1 MIKKIIIPRTRFYN
15 SIKHFK
21 FFVIF
26 TLLFSSVLTINA
38 QLCSCTIQEVE
49 QNKVTPCNVTIGK
62 TVTVSTTSEIR
73 NAINQANATGGN
85 ITILIAD
92 GSYQIAS
99 STSYPY
105 ITGNNIVIRSLSGK
119 RDQVI
124 LSGGGMKPTSSTENV
139 LGIAGNHITIADLT
153 IQDCGNHGIQV
164 SGHHLMVH
172 NVHFKNTYE
181 QMLKGAT
188 DANYI
193 DSAIVQCSLF
203 EYPSGIGPNYYIGGL
218 DIHKGTH
225 WTVRDNMFK
234 NIKSPSGSIAEH
246 AIHFWNQSSD
256 NLIERNWIINCDR
269 GIGFGLGNSPSQGG
283 LIRNN
288 MIYNDGGGNFSDV
301 GIALE
306 NSPNTK
312 VYNNTIFVAYQNA
325 IEYRFSG
332 TTNVDIKNNLT
343 NKSIRSR
350 DGATGTVSNNL
361 SNAQS
366 NWFVNTSQGDLHLA
380 TSLSNVVDQGIDL
393 MPYITDDIDQNKRPQ
408 GISADIGADEYV
420 IKTNQEDLIFSPVV
434 VQVIPNPSHSGI
446 FKLVSSNT
454 LYDESYTLSMYSL
467 FGNLLFETN
476 IVLNQNSIEL
486 NLSTFP
492 KACYIL
498 KLENY
503 NTVISRKLIIQ

>member
-1 MIKKIIIPRTRFYN
+1 MIKLI
-15 SIKHFK
+15 IKHRFVFNKFK
-21 FFVIF
+21 TYI
-26 TLLFSSVLTINA
+26 TLLKIFSLCSYITLTINA
-38 QLCSCTIQEVE
+38 QNCACTIQEVE

-85 ITILIAD
+85 MTILIAD

-105 ITGNNIVIRSLSGK
+105 ITGNNIVIRSVSGK

-164 SGHHLMVH
+164 SGHHLLVH

-203 EYPSGIGPNYYIGGL
+203 EYPNGIGPNYYTGGL
-218 DIHKGTH
+218 DIHKGTN
-225 WTVRDNMFK
+225 WIVRDNMFK
-234 NIKSPSGSIAEH
+234 NIKSPSGSVAEH

-301 GIALE
+301 GIGLE

-312 VYNNTIFVAYQNA
+312 VNNNTIFVAYQNA
-325 IEYRFSG
+325 IEYRFTG

-343 NKSIRSR
+343 NKSIRAR

-366 NWFVNTSQGDLHLA
+366 NWFIKTSQGDLHLA

-408 GISADIGADEYV
+408 GTAVDIGADEYV
-420 IKTNQEDLIFSPVV
+420 IKTNQEDLIFSTID
-434 VQVIPNPSHSGI
+434 VQIIPNPSHSGI
-446 FKLVSSNT
+446 FKIVSSNT
-454 LYDESYTLSMYSL
+454 LNNESYTLSMYSL

>member
-1 MIKKIIIPRTRFYN
+1 MIKKIIAPHTCFNN

-21 FFVIF
+21 FFMAF

-38 QLCSCTIQEVE
+38 QLCSCTIQEVQ

-62 TVTVSTTSEIR
+62 IVTVSTTSEIR
-73 NAINQANATGGN
+73 NAINQANSTGGN
-85 ITILIAD
+85 MTILIAD
-92 GSYQIAS
+92 GYYQIAS
-99 STSYPY
+99 ATSYPY
-105 ITGNNIVIRSLSGK
+105 ITGNNMVIRSASGK

-139 LGIAGNHITIADLT
+139 LGIAGNNVTIADLT
-153 IQDCGNHGIQV
+153 IQDCGNHGIQI

-172 NVHFKNTYE
+172 NLHFKNTYE

-203 EYPSGIGPNYYIGGL
+203 EYPNGIGPNYYIGGL

-225 WTVRDNMFK
+225 WTVRDNVFK
-234 NIKSPSGSIAEH
+234 NIKSPSGSVAEH

-269 GIGFGLGNSPSQGG
+269 GIGFGLGNSPSKGG

-301 GIALE
+301 GIGLE

-312 VYNNTIFVAYQNA
+312 VYNNTIFVSYQNA

-343 NKSIRSR
+343 NKSIRAR

-361 SNAQS
+361 SNAQA

-393 MPYITDDIDQNKRPQ
+393 MPYITDDIDQNKRPL
-408 GISADIGADEYV
+408 GTGVDIGADEYV
-420 IKTNQEDLIFSPVV
+420 IKTIQEDLIFSPVE

-446 FKLVSSNT
+446 FKIVSSNK
-454 LYDESYTLSMYSL
+454 LNDESYTLSIYSL
-467 FGNLLFETN
+467 FGNLLLETN

-498 KLENY
+498 KLENH
-503 NTVISRKLIIQ
+503 NTVISHKLVIQ

>member
-1 MIKKIIIPRTRFYN
+1 MHNTNNN
-15 SIKHFK
+15 SIIKHFICLIGLC
-21 FFVIF
+21 IF
-26 TLLFSSVLTINA
+26 PHSVPIYA
-38 QLCSCTIQEVE
+38 QTCGCTIQEV
-49 QNKVTPCNVTIGK
+49 QKNIVSSCNSTIGK
-62 TVTVSTTSEIR
+62 TITVSTVSAIR

-85 ITILIAD
+85 MTILIED
-92 GSYQIAS
+92 GYYQIAS
-99 STSYPY
+99 TTSYPY
-105 ITGNNIVIRSLSGK
+105 ITGNNIVIRSVSGK

-164 SGHHLMVH
+164 SGHHLIVH

-203 EYPSGIGPNYYIGGL
+203 EYPNGIGPNYYTGGL
-218 DIHKGTH
+218 DIHKGTN
-225 WTVRDNMFK
+225 WIVRDNMFK
-234 NIKSPSGSIAEH
+234 NIKSPSGSVAEH

-301 GIALE
+301 GIGLE

-312 VYNNTIFVAYQNA
+312 VYNNTIFVSYQNA
-325 IEYRFSG
+325 IEYRFTG

-343 NKSIRSR
+343 NKSIRAR
-350 DGATGTVSNNL
+350 DGATGAVSNNL

-408 GISADIGADEYV
+408 GTAVDIGADEYIV
-420 IKTNQEDLIFSPVV
+420 KTYQEELIYSPID

-446 FKLVSSNT
+446 FKIVSSNK
-454 LYDESYTLSMYSL
+454 LNNESYTLSIYSL

-476 IVLNQNSIEL
+476 LVLNQNSIEL

>member
-1 MIKKIIIPRTRFYN
+1 MIKKIIAPRTRFYN

-21 FFVIF
+21 FFMVF

-38 QLCSCTIQEVE
+38 QLCSCTIQEVQ
-49 QNKVTPCNVTIGK
+49 QNTVTPCNVTIGK

-73 NAINQANATGGN
+73 NAINQANSSGGN
-85 ITILIAD
+85 MTILSAE

-105 ITGNNIVIRSLSGK
+105 ITGNNIVIKSLSGK

-164 SGHHLMVH
+164 SGHHLFVH

-188 DANYI
+188 DANRI

-203 EYPSGIGPNYYIGGL
+203 EYPNGIGPNYYIGGL
-218 DIHKGTH
+218 DIHKGTN

-234 NIKSPSGSIAEH
+234 NIKSPSGSVAEH

-256 NLIERNWIINCDR
+256 NLIERNVIINCDR

-283 LIRNN
+283 IIRNN
-288 MIYNDGGGNFSDV
+288 MIYNDGLGVFSDV
-301 GIALE
+301 GIGLE

-325 IEYRFSG
+325 IEYRFAG
-332 TTNVDIKNNLT
+332 TTNVDIRNNLT

-350 DGATGTVSNNL
+350 DGGSGVNTNNVT
-361 SNAQS
+361 NAQS
-366 NWFVNTSQGDLHLA
+366 NWFVNTSAGDLHL
-380 TSLSNVVDQGIDL
+380 SSGLSNVVDQGIDL

-408 GISADIGADEYV
+408 GINIDIGADEYI
-420 IKTNQEDLIFSPVV
+420 IKTNQKDIFNSSLDF
-434 VQVIPNPSHSGI
+434 QILPNPSSSGV
-446 FKLVSSNT
+446 FKLVKSNKLFSDT
-454 LYDESYTLSMYSL
+454 FNLSVHTL
-467 FGNLLFETN
+467 FGQQIYETELG
-476 IVLNQNSIEL
+476 LNQSNIEI
-486 NLSTFP
+486 NLAANP
-492 KACYIL
+492 KGVYLL
-498 KLENY
+498 KLEYHNS
-503 NTVISRKLIIQ
+503 IHCFKLVKL